1 MEDEPTRYNAWRA
14 CHVDDAGPLAW
25 TDRDYTLVRQVS
37 RVRAHPASWQLWTV
51 SLLLAIMPLCFAV
64 SGRFKILPMTVLFV
78 VGVVALATR
87 AQSRQAWR
95 LAWPVIAVCLLRLVY
110 DIGNFLG
117 HRLDWSTLDL
127 PAQTLLFLGIA
138 AVFTLPVKQRVVAIG
153 FSLTAMLLGA
163 ASLYQRYALG
173 VDRPYGLNGGDWAAV
188 EFAMY
193 LLVLVLLA
201 MLQALRPGLPR
212 GERWLHVTAV
222 VIGLYGAVLSQSR
235 GPLLSFAPVY
245 LGLMLWHAMRSRHW
259 RRVLLLFA
267 VTVLGMVAVTATLH
281 REMVERLTDVP
292 AQIASFDNRG
302 SDVDATAVGERLEM
316 WRTAWRAF
324 CEHPL
329 TGIGLDQ
336 FGVYARE
343 QVALGQSSPLI
354 AKYVHP
360 HSEYLESMVAGG
372 LPALLV
378 LLLFLAVPVG
388 FFARHLN
395 HSQEPVAAAAVAGV
409 MVIVMYALCAFGDNV
424 FYRAMPQSLYLFLV
438 SGLAVGIGHLRC
450 SAPSR

>member
-1 MEDEPTRYNAWRA
+1 MEDEPSRYDAARA
-14 CHVDDAGPLAW
+14 CQVEDAGPLAW
-25 TDRDYTLVRQVS
+25 PDRDYTLLRQVS
-37 RVRAHPASWQLWTV
+37 RVRAYPASWQLWTA
-51 SLLLAIMPLCFAV
+51 SLLLAAMPLCFAV
-64 SGRFKILPMTVLFV
+64 SGRFKSLPMALLLVT
-78 VGVVALATR
+78 GVVLLATR
-87 AQSRQAWR
+87 AESRQAWR
-95 LAWPVIAVCLLRLVY
+95 LAWPAIAVCLLRLLY

-138 AVFTLPVKQRVVAIG
+138 AVFTLPLKQRVIALG
-153 FSLTAMLLGA
+153 FSLTAVLLGA
-163 ASLYQRYALG
+163 VSLYQRYALG

-201 MLQALRPGLPR
+201 MLQALRPDTRR
-212 GERWLHVTAV
+212 GDRWLHVAAV
-222 VIGLYGAVLSQSR
+222 VVGLYGAVLTQSR

-259 RRVLLLFA
+259 RRVLVLLA
-267 VTVLGMVAVTATLH
+267 ATVLGMLAVTATLH
-281 REMVERLTDVP
+281 RELVERLTDVP
-292 AQIASFDNRG
+292 AQIASYDTG
-302 SDVDATAVGERLEM
+302 ADATAVGERLEM
-316 WRTAWRAF
+316 WRTAWQAF
-324 CEHPL
+324 GEHPL

-343 QVALGQSSPLI
+343 QVALGQASPLI

-378 LLLFLAVPVG
+378 LLLFLVVPLG
-388 FFARHLN
+388 FFARRLGHPR
-395 HSQEPVAAAAVAGV
+395 EPVAAAAAAGV
-409 MVIVMYALCAFGDNV
+409 MVIGMYALCAFGDNV

-438 SGLAVGIGHLRC
+438 LGLAIGIGRLQRN
-450 SAPSR
+450 APSC

>member
-1 MEDEPTRYNAWRA
+1 M
-14 CHVDDAGPLAW
+14 
-25 TDRDYTLVRQVS
+25 LVRQAS
-37 RVRAHPASWQLWTV
+37 YVRAHPASWQIWTA
-51 SLLLAIMPLCFAV
+51 SLLLAVMPLCFAV
-64 SGRFKILPMTVLFV
+64 SGRLKTLPMALLFV
-78 VGVVALATR
+78 LGAILLATR
-87 AQSRQAWR
+87 AESRLAGR
-95 LAWPVIAVCLLRLVY
+95 LAWPVAAACMLRLLY

-138 AVFTLPVKQRVVAIG
+138 ATFTLPVRQRVIAAG
-153 FSLTAMLLGA
+153 FSLTAVLLGA
-163 ASLYQRYALG
+163 TSLYQRYVLG

-201 MLQALRPGLPR
+201 MLQALRPDTRR
-212 GERWLHVTAV
+212 GDRWLHVAAV
-222 VIGLYGAVLSQSR
+222 VVGLYGAVLTQSR

-259 RRVLLLFA
+259 RRVLVLFA
-267 VTVLGMVAVTATLH
+267 VTVLGMLAVTVSLH
-281 REMVERLTDVP
+281 REMLERLTDVP
-292 AQIASFDNRG
+292 AQIASFDSGG
-302 SDVDATAVGERLEM
+302 SGGDAGAVGERLEM
-316 WRTAWRAF
+316 WRTAWQAF

-329 TGIGLDQ
+329 AGIGLDQ
-336 FGVYARE
+336 FGVYVRE
-343 QVALGQSSPLI
+343 QVAAGHASPLI

-378 LLLFLAVPVG
+378 LLLFLAVPLF

-395 HSQEPVAAAAVAGV
+395 HAQEPVAAAAVAGA
-409 MVIVMYALCAFGDNV
+409 MVVGTYALCAFSDNV

-438 SGLAVGIGHLRC
+438 LGLAVGIGRLRHN
-450 SAPSR
+450 APSR

>member
-1 MEDEPTRYNAWRA
+1 MRA
-14 CHVDDAGPLAW
+14 
-25 TDRDYTLVRQVS
+25 Q
-37 RVRAHPASWQLWTV
+37 PASWQLWTV

-64 SGRFKILPMTVLFV
+64 SGRFKILPMTLLFV
-78 VGVVALATR
+78 VGVVLLATR
-87 AQSRQAWR
+87 AESRQAWR
-95 LAWPVIAVCLLRLVY
+95 LAWPVIAVCALRLLY
-110 DIGNFLG
+110 DIGNFLS

-127 PAQTLLFLGIA
+127 PAQTVLFLGIA

-153 FSLTAMLLGA
+153 FSLTAVLLGA
-163 ASLYQRYALG
+163 ASLYQRYVLG

-201 MLQALRPGLPR
+201 MLQALRPGISR
-212 GERWLHVTAV
+212 GERWLHVAAMV
-222 VIGLYGAVLSQSR
+222 VGLYGAVLTQSR

-245 LGLMLWHAMRSRHW
+245 LGLMLWYAMRSRHW

-267 VTVLGMVAVTATLH
+267 VTVLGMLAVTATLH

-292 AQIASFDNRG
+292 AQIASFGNGG
-302 SDVDATAVGERLEM
+302 SDGGATAVGERLEM
-316 WRTAWRAF
+316 WRTAWQAF

-329 TGIGLDQ
+329 AGIGLDQ
-336 FGVYARE
+336 FGVYVRE
-343 QVALGQSSPLI
+343 QVAMGQASPLI

-372 LPALLV
+372 VPALLV
-378 LLLFLAVPVG
+378 LLLFLAVPLG
-388 FFARHLN
+388 FFARHLG
-395 HSQEPVAAAAVAGV
+395 HPQEPVAAAAAAGV
-409 MVIVMYALCAFGDNV
+409 MVIGMYVLCAFGDNV

-438 SGLAVGIGHLRC
+438 SGLAVSIGRLRC
-450 SAPSR
+450 SVPSR